1 MNLSLVRAAKRCH
14 EKRGLAWLFANPSA
28 GFLAAPSHRK
38 LPSVPT
44 VNASMDE
51 FIRLL
56 HTNGYDSKSSA
67 TFGAMAGPSERPPCE
82 QDAQPQKRKECKSF
96 LSNRRQ
102 PDRRL
107 QAGTSPPADGR
118 LGFEKQEIYNG
129 KGGHN

>member
-1 MNLSLVRAAKRCH
+1 MAFREIHQPAFWPHPHTGSCRAYQQ
-14 EKRGLAWLFANPSA
+14 L
-28 GFLAAPSHRK
+28 
-38 LPSVPT
+38 
-44 VNASMDE
+44 NASMDE

-67 TFGAMAGPSERPPCE
+67 SAFGAMAGHRNGHHANRTLNLE
-82 QDAQPQKRKECKSF
+82 KRKECKSF